1 MIKKAETLTAAHPHK
16 IIAAAGDCFF
26 GQVMVMQNDDKTAQQ
41 TVTYAT
47 ATGTPGDY
55 DHILLSSSATDTGSG
70 AGAKIELECIEALV
84 WRVNATLSSS
94 GTPSSIATIYA
105 G

>member
-1 MIKKAETLTAAHPHK
+1 MGKRGPGLARTQHL
-16 IIAAAGDCFF
+16 
-26 GQVMVMQNDDKTAQQ
+26 VQNLARELQLQ
-41 TVTYAT
+41 GSTVASTKSKV
-47 ATGTPGDY
+47 
-55 DHILLSSSATDTGSG
+55 IEVTGSG